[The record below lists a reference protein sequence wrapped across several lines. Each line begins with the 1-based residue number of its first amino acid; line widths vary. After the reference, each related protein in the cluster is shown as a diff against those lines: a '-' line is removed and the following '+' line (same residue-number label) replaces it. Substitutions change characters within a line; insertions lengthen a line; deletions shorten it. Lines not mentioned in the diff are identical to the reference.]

1 MRLCALYDR
10 SGQILAAVRL
20 DRDPESSRYVE
31 GPRPLPQKGQKV
43 AEIDVP
49 EEFRLLSFRD
59 ACLSL
64 KVDVKAKAPRLIG
77 VRKRPSKTAK

>member
-10 SGQILAAVRL
+10 TGQILAAVRL
-20 DRDPESSRYVE
+20 DDELKADGLVK
-31 GPRPLPQKGQKV
+31 GPRPLPQRGQKV

-49 EEFRLLSFRD
+49 EEFRHLSFRD

-64 KVDVKAKAPRLIG
+64 KVDIKAKAPRLIG
-77 VRKRPSKTAK
+77 AKKRPSNKAT